1 MMLSLECLQSFAE
14 ADSFFCF
21 VELLSGFRDNFCQKL
36 DNSAVGIQGTLS
48 KLSQLLAKYDGQLQH
63 HLEVTTEVCLLYMQ
77 QSVPPFM
84 LCLGWFYLF
93 L

>member
-1 MMLSLECLQSFAE
+1 MMLSLESLQNFAE

-36 DNSAVGIQGTLS
+36 DNSAVGIHGNLS

-63 HLEVTTEVCLLYMQ
+63 HLEVTTEVSLSLRSAGFPFKMLL
-77 QSVPPFM
+77 
-84 LCLGWFYLF
+84 
-93 L
+93 